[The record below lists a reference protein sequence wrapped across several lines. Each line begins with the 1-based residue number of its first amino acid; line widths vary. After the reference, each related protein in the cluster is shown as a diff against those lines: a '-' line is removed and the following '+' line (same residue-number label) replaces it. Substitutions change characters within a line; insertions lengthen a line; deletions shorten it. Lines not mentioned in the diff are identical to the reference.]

1 MIGSLQTDKK
11 TLKIGNLELN
21 SKVTLAPMAGV
32 TDTALRQILRLYSKD
47 SLLVSEMVSSEA
59 LKFNTDRSIIAYV
72 KEEHPL
78 AFQISGHKPHL
89 MAEAAKQLEDISA
102 LIDINMGC
110 PITKIVKN
118 GDGSAH
124 MKDVKLASEIIS
136 AVKNSVNLP
145 VTVKFRLGWDFD
157 SKNYLEFAKMAE
169 DSGADAITVHGRTRS
184 QLYSGVADWEA
195 ISEIKN
201 IVKIPVIANGDITSP
216 EKAVECL
223 KISKADGIAIGRGI
237 LNDVSLIHRIDHYLK
252 TGELL
257 NAVDILTNLDIALLH
272 TRKEIELK
280 GEIYGIK
287 FMRKFY
293 AWYIKGIRDAVKY
306 RTALVKIEKLSELET
321 IIEEIRLAQNDDYAE
336 EDL

>member
-1 MIGSLQTDKK
+1 MIGAIETDKK
-11 TLKIGNLELN
+11 TLKIGNVELN
-21 SKVTLAPMAGV
+21 SIVTLAPMAGV

-47 SLLVSEMVSSEA
+47 SLLVSEMISSEA
-59 LKFNTDRSIIAYV
+59 LKMNPDRSIIDHV

-78 AFQISGHKPHL
+78 AFQISGHKPNL
-89 MAEAAKQLEDISA
+89 MAEAAKQLEDIA
-102 LIDINMGC
+102 VLIDINMGC

-136 AVKNSVNLP
+136 AVKNSVNIP
-145 VTVKFRLGWDFD
+145 VTAKFRLGWDCS
-157 SKNYLEFAKMAE
+157 SKNYVEFAKMAE

-195 ISEIKN
+195 ISDLKN
-201 IVKIPVIANGDITSP
+201 VVKIPVIANGDITSP
-216 EKAVECL
+216 EKTAECL
-223 KISKADGIAIGRGI
+223 KLSKADGIAIGRGV
-237 LNDVSLIHRIDHYLK
+237 LGDVSLIHRIDHYLK

-257 NAVDILTNLDIALLH
+257 NAIDIFTNIDIALLH
-272 TRKEIELK
+272 THKEIELK

-293 AWYIKGIRDAVKY
+293 AWYIKGIRGAVKY
-306 RTALVKIEKLSELET
+306 RTALVKVEKLSE
-321 IIEEIRLAQNDDYAE
+321 IEEIFEEIRASQNDPNFII
-336 EDL
+336 